1 MPELVVPAGAGRL
14 PGRGQV
20 VAVCS
25 SAGARSPL
33 PRWCYVAGCTCAT
46 VLMALAS
53 GTVKVTVLAGVLVT
67 APS

>member
-1 MPELVVPAGAGRL
+1 VLKRWRAT
-14 PGRGQV
+14 
-20 VAVCS
+20 
-25 SAGARSPL
+25 PL
-33 PRWCYVAGCTCAT
+33 PRWCYFAGCTCAT